1 MASAWSPRAWLTE
14 RGFDPDGDLRASVPP
29 LSKSTPLHQAAHAGE
44 LGVCEWL
51 YAHGAAATVRS
62 ATNNRGDS
70 PLMAACAQGHLD
82 VAQWL
87 VGHGAAKDVSGE
99 HCWVSRIRIYIRVPH
114 LVLRVTDQARTSTAA
129 PLFTTR
135 VGAATSQWPNGS

>member
-1 MASAWSPRAWLTE
+1 MASAWYPRAWLTE

-51 YAHGAAATVRS
+51 YAHGAAATVRP

-70 PLMAACAQGHLD
+70 PLMAACAQGEFTTKGATILGKFIRNRW
-82 VAQWL
+82 WL
-87 VGHGAAKDVSGE
+87 VVARSQLFGAAE
-99 HCWVSRIRIYIRVPH
+99 HRS
-114 LVLRVTDQARTSTAA
+114 
-129 PLFTTR
+129 
-135 VGAATSQWPNGS
+135 